1 MPKTRPLWPKSGRG
15 RLPAAGNGKNFSL
28 MVKIRPK
35 PTSSRGQWQNPVLY
49 GQNQASA
56 GLRLVAG
63 NGKNPSLMVKISPES
78 ISGRWQWQPLGELE
92 VWQPNIGELEVW
104 QPEVGES
111 QLWQPKSG
119 NWRFDNRKNVGELE
133 VWQPE
138 VGELGPEV

>member
-1 MPKTRPLWPKSGRG
+1 MAKPRSLWSKSGPG
-15 RLPAAGNGKNFSL
+15 PLEA
-28 MVKIRPK
+28 V
-35 PTSSRGQWQNPVLY
+35 
-49 GQNQASA
+49 
-56 GLRLVAG
+56 G

-119 NWRFDNRKNVGELE
+119 NWRVDNRKNVGELE

-138 VGELGPEV
+138 VGELEPEV